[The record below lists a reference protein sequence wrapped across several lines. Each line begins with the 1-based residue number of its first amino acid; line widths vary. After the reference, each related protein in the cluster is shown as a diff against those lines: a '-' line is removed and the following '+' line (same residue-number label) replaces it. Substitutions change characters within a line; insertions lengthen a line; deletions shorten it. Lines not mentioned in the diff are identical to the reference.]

1 MLYVACFMIM
11 SLTLHLF
18 IHLFFSLLA
27 GFIVWLFFRRN
38 LSWALGGAILGGFL
52 VDFDHFLDY
61 YLAFG
66 WNFNFYWFAKG
77 YEFLKLDQIH
87 LFFHGWEYVI
97 IILIIGLYLKKP
109 KIKIFLFAVALGLFF
124 HLSGDVVMNEGL
136 MLKSY
141 SLIYKIQSG
150 FQVEKLVTPE
160 HYLNHQARKKLIKFE

>member
-1 MLYVACFMIM
+1 M
-11 SLTLHLF
+11 SLFLHLL
-18 IHLFFSLLA
+18 IHFTFALLA

-38 LSWALGGAILGGFL
+38 LIWALGGAILGGFL

-87 LFFHGWEYVI
+87 LFLHGWEYVI
-97 IILIIGLYLKKP
+97 IILIIGLFLKKP

-124 HLSGDVVMNEGL
+124 HLSGDVAMNEGL

-160 HYLNHQARKKLIKFE
+160 HYQYNLEKRQSVEIKEILENN